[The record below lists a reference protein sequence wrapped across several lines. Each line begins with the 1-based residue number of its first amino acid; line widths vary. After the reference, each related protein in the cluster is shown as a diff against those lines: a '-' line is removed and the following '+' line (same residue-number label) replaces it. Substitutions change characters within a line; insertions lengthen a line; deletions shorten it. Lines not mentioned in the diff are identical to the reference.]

1 MESALYGIYAL
12 VVFVSEI
19 LLVRCAHSFDFWYV
33 NNSYVNTV
41 RQHFPWSILY
51 VFTMRN
57 KSKEEAT
64 VISALLIFIA
74 PVSLALK
81 S

>member
-1 MESALYGIYAL
+1 MESALYGNYAL

-33 NNSYVNTV
+33 NNSCVNTV

-51 VFTMRN
+51 VLYCKMENPLQPKICVN
-57 KSKEEAT
+57 KG
-64 VISALLIFIA
+64 VLLQ
-74 PVSLALK
+74 
-81 S
+81 